1 MVNKFKSAP
10 AYLIGYAVII
20 FCSVFTAKAAD
31 IYQKIPSGVCT
42 LMPDTS
48 KCFSFDSASKLTYTV
63 GKEVSLLSNLYKF
76 CMEIVTKRDTTTTN
90 AHSRIILVLDCSSSM
105 CDNNGAVLAN
115 DPTNRRIT
123 AAKNFVDSIAL
134 VCPTC
139 QIGVIDY
146 TGAGDVTP
154 VTNYIEA
161 LPVNSNDNI
170 ARIKAIIDSGVCKTT
185 TTHAFGVN
193 GTYTGTAVDTAV
205 KMIDRNTV
213 GADIYDSL
221 YSKDIHRHIIVMT
234 DGDWQGPSPDS
245 IYNEFK
251 GLHPTRPFPTIHG
264 IYITSSGNPPSTAD
278 LDSATALVERN
289 RNFLPADTAKGL
301 YVSGATPATIVT
313 EFNSIFTTIAN
324 VKLTVVSVGLTSVT
338 ITDVN
343 SDSTQKADISPIGD
357 SSNSYIVKLNN
368 ITLSLQYG
376 TNTFIFT
383 VTTQDTLKQTVVKYD
398 TLVIIRNTSS
408 GTGDINLFNN
418 SCYADT
424 VSISIACNP
433 ATIVIPAY
441 DTVTAKIKPE
451 DTSRFVATNIMVRAF
466 VPFTDNESNIIALF
480 HLDNNLVNSVTNGTA
495 GSGSPVFT
503 SSNAAFGSCMSSG
516 SFQTSVSS
524 IGAGS
529 NFTLECWIKPSASNQ
544 AATIASMNGLLTF
557 ATTSDGYL
565 SVTIGNTVIKTNHT
579 IDKAVWQHV
588 AVARSNGSANI
599 YINGIPMATEAS
611 ANGAIS
617 GTLTVGTFTNGL
629 LDEFRISGVVN
640 SSQIQGQTV
649 LTIPTSS
656 SITWNIN
663 GGGSPWLPAT
673 MWQAG
678 QLKFLF
684 TSSLPGSVI
693 INFFDTSSVAIM
705 WSKNGDPVTFTTTGT
720 VVNATLLDTSH
731 DGYLDGINLVWTD
744 AISIVSPIPTVKELV
759 ASVIITTLDGKTDT
773 LHPSALILDAA
784 NKTIR
789 IVLTQNSG
797 YWETGWK
804 NATVVLNNI
813 EMTTSGKYFVLGSVI
828 DGATPIPVSSCYEP
842 SYASTPDL
850 HDSLYVTFSEPL
862 PVTNGPGVDSS
873 NILRYNASDNVTY
886 TSLVSLHPNSVY
898 TSDGKMVFVFPYT
911 TGGTHAIEANIYKLS
926 EKFPTGPNSTLTAA
940 IPLCYPVPYTDTT
953 TYTVLVGP
961 SPYIIGTKSTIKT
974 SDGSVIQATGVKIQ
988 IKINQPAIQD
998 TDGNGTKDTIIKG
1011 TMTVFDAVGNVLSNS
1026 IGIPDYS
1033 GSDYAVSF
1041 IWPATNKRGSRVAG
1055 GTYLGRVTLL
1065 NTRSNKKTVQIAK
1078 IGVWTSK

>member
-42 LMPDTS
+42 LVPDTTQ
-48 KCFSFDSASKLTYTV
+48 CFSFDSASKLTYTV

-76 CMEIVTKRDTTTTN
+76 CMKIETKYDTTTTN

-105 CDNNGAVLAN
+105 CDANGN
-115 DPTNRRIT
+115 DPTNMRIT
-123 AAKNFVDSIAL
+123 AAKYFVDSIAL

-146 TGAGDVTP
+146 TGHGATAP
-154 VTNYIEA
+154 VTFYIEA
-161 LPVNSNDNI
+161 LPVNSSDNI
-170 ARIKAIIDSGVCKTT
+170 AKIKAIIDSGACKTT
-185 TTHAFGVN
+185 TTHIGAN
-193 GTYTGTAVDTAV
+193 GTYTGAAVDTAV

-221 YSKDIHRHIIVMT
+221 DSNDIHRHIIVMT
-234 DGDWQGPSPDS
+234 DGDWQGPSPDA

-251 GLHPTRPFPTIHG
+251 GLHPNRPFPTIHG

-289 RNFLPADTAKGL
+289 TYPADTAKGL
-301 YVSGATPATIVT
+301 YFKGATPQTIV
-313 EFNSIFTTIAN
+313 ESFHSIFTTIAN
-324 VKLTVVSVGLTSVT
+324 VTSTVVSVGLTSVS

-343 SDSTQKADISPIGD
+343 SNLTQVASIIPGDISK
-357 SSNSYIVKLNN
+357 NSYIVKLNN

-383 VTTQDTLKQTVVKYD
+383 VTTKDTSGLTVIKYD

-408 GTGDINLFNN
+408 GTGDITLFNN

-466 VPFTDNESNIIALF
+466 IPFTDNESNIIALF
-480 HLDNNLVNSVTNGTA
+480 HLDNNLANSVTNGTA

-516 SFQTSVSS
+516 SFQTNVSS
-524 IGAGS
+524 IGASS

-544 AATIASMNGLLTF
+544 AATIASISGLTF
-557 ATTSDGYL
+557 VTTSDGYL
-565 SVTIGNTVIKTNHT
+565 SATIGNTVIKTNHT

-599 YINGIPMATEAS
+599 YINGIPMATAAS

-640 SSQIQGQTV
+640 SSQIQGKTV

-693 INFFDTSSVAIM
+693 INFFDTSSTPVAIM
-705 WSKNGDPVTFTTTGT
+705 WSKNGDPVTFTTTGI

-731 DGYLDGINLVWTD
+731 DGYLDGINLTWTD
-744 AISIVSPIPTVKELV
+744 AISIVSTLPTVKALV

-773 LHPSALILDAA
+773 LHPSSLILDAA

-789 IVLTQNSG
+789 VVLTQNSG

-804 NATVVLNNI
+804 NATVLLNNI
-813 EMTTSGKYFVLGSVI
+813 EITTSGKYFVLGSVI

-842 SYASTPDL
+842 SYSSTPDL

-862 PVTNGPGVDSS
+862 PVTNGPGVDST
-873 NILRYNASDNVTY
+873 NILRYKS
-886 TSLVSLHPNSVY
+886 
-898 TSDGKMVFVFPYT
+898 SDGSYQSLYNLTPNYISTLSDGRMLFVFPYT

-926 EKFPTGPNSTLTAA
+926 EKFSTGPNSTLTAA
-940 IPLCYPVPYTDTT
+940 IPLCYPVPYNDTT

-961 SPYIIGTKSTIKT
+961 SPYIIGTQSTIKT

-998 TDGNGTKDTIIKG
+998 TGNGTKDTVIKG
-1011 TMTVFDAVGNVLSNS
+1011 TITIFDAVGNVLSN
-1026 IGIPDYS
+1026 GTVIPDYS
-1033 GSDYAVSF
+1033 GSSSNVFSVSF
-1041 IWPATNKRGSRVAG
+1041 IWPATNKKGSRVAG

-1078 IGVWTSK
+1078 IGVRSSR